1 MWNYKRSRIAFYKI
15 KQKQDLENE
24 NFITDPLNCWRE
36 AGVSDLPSD
45 DLLLVTEPATVS
57 LARVPAVLP

>member
-1 MWNYKRSRIAFYKI
+1 MFFKNI
-15 KQKQDLENE
+15 KQKQDLE

-36 AGVSDLPSD
+36 AGVSDLPSE

-57 LARVPAVLP
+57 LARVPAVL